1 MKSLK
6 DFDCKDLY
14 HLGNSNVVVNVL
26 SRKYMGRLTH
36 LDKMKGAIIKGLK
49 REEKKTC
56 WKWDSTL
63 A

>member
-26 SRKYMGRLTH
+26 SRKYMGRLIH
-36 LDKMKGAIIKGLK
+36 FDKMNGPIIKGLQ
-49 REEKKTC
+49 KTC
-56 WKWDSTL
+56 WSGIRF
-63 A
+63 

>member
-14 HLGNSNVVVNVL
+14 HLGKSNVVVNVL

-36 LDKMKGAIIKGLK
+36 LDKMNGAITKGLQK
-49 REEKKTC
+49 LVG
-56 WKWDSTL
+56 SGIQF
-63 A
+63 